1 MEEIIKVY
9 ENVKKKHEEVVV
21 LVRCK
26 DFYYTFND
34 DATKTADV
42 VRGRVQRQSRKTL
55 IQSEDIIYFSFP
67 SHALDTYLPKMI
79 RGGLR
84 VAICDMG
91 FNNEKKL
98 RR

>member
-1 MEEIIKVY
+1 MEEIIKTY
-9 ENVKKKHEEVVV
+9 ENVKAKYQEPVV

-26 DFYYTFND
+26 DFYYTFFD

-42 VRGRVQRQSRKTL
+42 VRGRVQKQTRKTM
-55 IQSEDIIYFSFP
+55 IQGEDIIYFSFP
-67 SHALDTYLPKMI
+67 SHALDVYLPKMI
-79 RGGLR
+79 RSGLR
-84 VAICDMG
+84 VAICDMD